1 MDHKAFL
8 SQLPASTRN
17 ALTKRSDT
25 PALIHLA
32 IYWGMML
39 IFGLYIQKG
48 MPFWWALLIPM
59 GILMAFNFTI
69 LHETIH
75 ATPFKTDLLNKTVG
89 RITSFIMVIP
99 MTWFRYFHLAHHRF
113 TNDPEN
119 DPELNTPKPETTR
132 QYIWHISGLPIWRGN
147 IGKLIKNATRD
158 NHDPY
163 IPVKAKAK
171 IRLEARIMLVLYV
184 GVISFIMAGYTW
196 VLWCWILPAIIGQPF
211 LRLYL
216 LAEHGRCPMVTNMF
230 ENTRTTFTNRIVRFL
245 AWNMPYHIE
254 HHVYPTVPFHK
265 LPMLHEI
272 AKQHL
277 ECTSDGYIAF
287 NKAYLGSIRGP
298 ESD

>member
-8 SQLPASTRN
+8 GQLSPSMRN
-17 ALTKRSDT
+17 TLTERSDT
-25 PALIHLA
+25 PALVHLA
-32 IYWGMML
+32 LYWGMML
-39 IFGLYIQKG
+39 IFGLYIHNG
-48 MPFWWALLIPM
+48 LPFWGAVLIPQ
-59 GILMAFNFTI
+59 GILVAFNFTI

-75 ATPFKTDLLNKTVG
+75 ATPFKTDLLNKIVG

-119 DPELNTPKPETTR
+119 DPELNTPKPETT
-132 QYIWHISGLPIWRGN
+132 QEYIWHISGLPIWRGN

-163 IPVKAKAK
+163 IPAKAK
-171 IRLEARIMLVLYV
+171 IRLEARIMLLLYV
-184 GVISFIMAGYTW
+184 GVIGFIMAGYTW
-196 VLWCWILPAIIGQPF
+196 VLWCWILPAMIGQPF

-245 AWNMPYHIE
+245 AWNMPYHTE
-254 HHVYPTVPFHK
+254 HHIYPMVPFHQ
-265 LPMLHEI
+265 LPMLHKI
-272 AKQHL
+272 AKEHL

-287 NKAYLGSIRGP
+287 NNAYIGSILDP
-298 ESD
+298 ASD

>member
-8 SQLPASTRN
+8 GQLSPSMRN
-17 ALTKRSDT
+17 TLTERSDT
-25 PALIHLA
+25 PALVHLA
-32 IYWGMML
+32 LYWGMML
-39 IFGLYIQKG
+39 IFGLYIHNG
-48 MPFWWALLIPM
+48 LPFWGAVLIPQ
-59 GILMAFNFTI
+59 GILVAFNFTI

-75 ATPFKTDLLNKTVG
+75 ATPFKTDLLNKIVG

-119 DPELNTPKPETTR
+119 DPELNTPKPETT
-132 QYIWHISGLPIWRGN
+132 QEYIWHISGLPIWRGN

-163 IPVKAKAK
+163 IPAKAKAK
-171 IRLEARIMLVLYV
+171 IRLEARIMLLLYV
-184 GVISFIMAGYTW
+184 GVIGFIMAGYTW
-196 VLWCWILPAIIGQPF
+196 VLWCWILPAMIGQPF

-245 AWNMPYHIE
+245 AGTCPIIQNTTYTRWCRFISC
-254 HHVYPTVPFHK
+254 
-265 LPMLHEI
+265 
-272 AKQHL
+272 QC
-277 ECTSDGYIAF
+277 CT
-287 NKAYLGSIRGP
+287 K
-298 ESD
+298 

>member
-1 MDHKAFL
+1 
-8 SQLPASTRN
+8 
-17 ALTKRSDT
+17 
-25 PALIHLA
+25 
-32 IYWGMML
+32 ML
-39 IFGLYIQKG
+39 IPQ
-48 MPFWWALLIPM
+48 
-59 GILMAFNFTI
+59 GILMAFNFTM

-75 ATPFKTDLLNKTVG
+75 ATPFKTEALNKTVG

-99 MTWFRYFHLAHHRF
+99 MIWFRYFHLAHHRF

-119 DPELNTPKPETTR
+119 DPELNTPKPETIR
-132 QYIWHISGLPIWRGN
+132 QYIWHISGLPIWRSN
-147 IGKLIKNATRD
+147 IGKLIKNATRN

-163 IPVKAKAK
+163 VPAKAK
-171 IRLEARIMLVLYV
+171 VRIRLEARIMLALYV
-184 GVISFIMAGYTW
+184 GVIGFIMAGYTW
-196 VLWCWILPAIIGQPF
+196 VLWCWALPAIMGQPF

-216 LAEHGRCPMVTNMF
+216 LAEHGRCPMVANMF

-272 AKQHL
+272 TQKHL
-277 ECTSDGYIAF
+277 KCTSDGYIAF
-287 NKAYLGSIRGP
+287 NKAYLGSISDP